1 MGRKSPLGGHGW
13 ISSPERREAAMIG
26 HSLHRGI
33 STKLTVATTESELR
47 QSAPWIFTKT
57 QRGEVET
64 DEKVYG

>member
-1 MGRKSPLGGHGW
+1 
-13 ISSPERREAAMIG
+13 MIG

-47 QSAPWIFTKT
+47 QSTPWICTKT